1 MESVL
6 TQISPAVLKMAGS
19 EVQPLTAL
27 EVKWLRDEYPI

>member
-6 TQISPAVLKMAGS
+6 IQISSAIPKMAGS
-19 EVQPLTAL
+19 ESQPLTAL